1 MVRIAISQ
9 AAFEALAKTLPF
21 GDVGY
26 ENKVNEKG
34 ERLIWL
40 EPSVVD
46 RLRSLRGPGES
57 YSDVI
62 LRAGWG
68 DTAMSD
74 DKIDVNA
81 LFSWTKLLTPEGRQ
95 LNVVSLCCSFMRNL
109 GFHSAGMQPEVQRN
123 LLTPTHQGAFWREA
137 HANFID
143 ICVLD
148 WCKLFVDRTKG
159 KRRKGRKGE
168 QDWGEHHWRRVVN
181 EPDRFGEDLCT
192 TLGVTAAQFDDLI
205 AKVKDYRNTFVA
217 HRDEDRM
224 AHLPMLELP
233 KKAIAFLHERLA
245 REAPSLQ
252 DWQCRGLPTTAE
264 QLDFVFTQAFQEA
277 QSVYADAL
285 AGHSSGASG

>member
-1 MVRIAISQ
+1 MVRIAITQ
-9 AAFEALAKTLPF
+9 AAFDAIAKTLPLGSVNF
-21 GDVGY
+21 

-40 EPSVVD
+40 DRAVVD
-46 RLRSLRGPGES
+46 RLRSRRGLEQRHPAAS
-57 YSDVI
+57 
-62 LRAGWG
+62 WG
-68 DTAMSD
+68 DTTMSD
-74 DKIDVNA
+74 DKTDVNA
-81 LFSWTKLLTPEGRQ
+81 VLFSWTEPLPLEERR

-137 HANFID
+137 HVNFID

-252 DWQCRGLPTTAE
+252 DWQCRGLPTTAK
-264 QLDFVFTQAFQEA
+264 QLDLEFTQAFQDA